1 MRKRK
6 RGEVLQMIKIG
17 ICDDEK
23 IILEILQEIILE
35 CLKELNFKAEIVLFN
50 KGKELLETEM
60 ELDILFLDIEMPQMD
75 GIEVGKELRRKG
87 EECKIIVATSRKE
100 RFKEAFCIDTFR
112 FVTKPFEIEEI
123 REALEEA
130 VTALG
135 GMEKIEV
142 YKERVK
148 CDILQRDILYIEAV
162 DSSVEIVLNEG
173 IFRKETSLTELEKEL
188 DEKVFFRINR
198 QCIVNMAHIKKYEKG
213 TVLINGENKKV
224 SQRRKKEFVM
234 TYREYMA

>member
-1 MRKRK
+1 
-6 RGEVLQMIKIG
+6 MIKIG

-162 DSSVEIVLNEG
+162 DSSVEFVLNEG

-198 QCIVNMAHIKKYEKG
+198 QCIVNMAQIQKYEKG